1 MREVIAEVVDPQHL
15 LQRAPV
21 LELLEVPVVG
31 RDEAALEVLEDAG
44 VGKRVEVAAEEES
57 DGVGGATGGAGVGG
71 GADLLELV
79 HQHHGLDQLHVAEL
93 GVPVDVRRGNQ
104 ELDKKV
110 KRLHCRLTK
119 NIFKE
124 SS

>member
-21 LELLEVPVVG
+21 LELLEVPVVR

>member
-1 MREVIAEVVDPQHL
+1 MREVVAEVVDPQHL

-31 RDEAALEVLEDAG
+31 GDEAALEVLEDAG
-44 VGKRVEVAAEEES
+44 VGQRVEVAAEEEP
-57 DGVGGATGGAGVGG
+57 DGVGGAAGGAAGVGG

-104 ELDKKV
+104 ELDKK
-110 KRLHCRLTK
+110 LGD
-119 NIFKE
+119 
-124 SS
+124 